1 MKLYVSNLSFNTSED
16 ALASLFAPFGEV
28 VSTKIIQDR
37 ETGRSRG
44 FGFVEM
50 GSEEEGNAAIQSLNG
65 QQVNG
70 RPVNVSVAI
79 ERTESRPQGGGFNRS
94 NNGGGYGGRRY

>member
-16 ALASLFAPFGEV
+16 ALASLFSPFGEV

-50 GSEEEGNAAIQSLNG
+50 GNESEGNAAIEGLNG
-65 QQVNG
+65 QEVNG
-70 RPVNVSVAI
+70 RPVNVSVAK
-79 ERTESRPQGGGFNRS
+79 ERTDRPQGGGGYNRN
-94 NNGGGYGGRRY
+94 NNGGGYNRRY